1 MLLNFQKEAIWRQIQ
16 EYKRENVRAQERIE
30 RLKDHQV
37 GYDERLSEL
46 DSHWSK
52 VTMPSCV
59 YSRVQDTDARA
70 MRVAKKQLRLT
81 RRLFDDLAAGGFAD
95 DNLAISDGS
104 RSS

>member
-16 EYKRENVRAQERIE
+16 EYKRENARAQERIE

-52 VTMPSCV
+52 VTMSSCV
-59 YSRVQDTDARA
+59 YSRMKDINATSL
-70 MRVAKKQLRLT
+70 RVAKKQLRFT
-81 RRLFDDLAAGGFAD
+81 RYLFNNIAAGGFAD

-104 RSS
+104 RSN

>member
-52 VTMPSCV
+52 VSNTVM
-59 YSRVQDTDARA
+59 YS
-70 MRVAKKQLRLT
+70 QL
-81 RRLFDDLAAGGFAD
+81 
-95 DNLAISDGS
+95 LAIDVGQTLS
-104 RSS
+104 RRCA